1 MIDKVQGR
9 FWGAQLDNVMTEIA
23 REAFICEVKI
33 LQPGVIERV
42 LHNDDSVCGT
52 RNPLAFKKLRDL
64 LMMGFVVRE
73 KAFEK
78 MGALEADAL
87 IKDIRAE
94 LSKRFGDGIGQPPA
108 GA

>member
-9 FWGAQLDNVMTEIA
+9 FWGAQIDNVMREIA

-52 RNPLAFKKLRDL
+52 RNPAAFKKLRDL

-87 IKDIRAE
+87 IKDIREE
-94 LSKRFGDGIGQPPA
+94 LVKRFGDQGGPPSS